1 MMKLETDTPLSDVI
15 KYIKDATQNEAA
27 GLPSGIPIYVDPIGL
42 QDADKS
48 IADSLTIKLEGLPL
62 KTTLRL
68 VLKHRIPDELPPYLS
83 PLTWR
88 HINLTG
94 DYVWN
99 YDQDAIG
106 RDFRP
111 LRLSPQYRIAA

>member
-48 IADSLTIKLEGLPL
+48 IADSVTPS
-62 KTTLRL
+62 R
-68 VLKHRIPDELPPYLS
+68 S
-83 PLTWR
+83 PHLIRSGSNNVGGSGGCWVR
-88 HINLTG
+88 NM
-94 DYVWN
+94 
-99 YDQDAIG
+99 
-106 RDFRP
+106 RRSCS
-111 LRLSPQYRIAA
+111 RR